1 MEIPISDFDTT
12 KTAAAAAAVAAAAT
26 ITSPR
31 QIWLPWGSHT
41 RSSIAA
47 TAGIFDMPTAGE
59 NMLRPGEIVMRT
71 LFADFTQQ
79 SEKKI
84 ETVMMETSVSAEGFA
99 EYFGLA
105 GKIFFFILSYRIKTW
120 PNSCNA
126 AKTRSS
132 TSSSPHSA
140 QWPSTAFLRCSTRCS
155 HGIVV
160 SSPTP
165 F

>member
-1 MEIPISDFDTT
+1 MVSTT
-12 KTAAAAAAVAAAAT
+12 TTTSASSTTSIVAASSSSAAVAAAIAAATAAAAT

-31 QIWLPWGSHT
+31 QQWLPWGSHT

-59 NMLRPGEIVMRT
+59 GTLRPGEIVMRT

-84 ETVMMETSVSAEGFA
+84 ETVMMESSVCVL
-99 EYFGLA
+99 Y
-105 GKIFFFILSYRIKTW
+105 
-120 PNSCNA
+120 
-126 AKTRSS
+126 
-132 TSSSPHSA
+132 
-140 QWPSTAFLRCSTRCS
+140 CSLNLL
-155 HGIVV
+155 
-160 SSPTP
+160 